1 MASSNSRYDFTGEEV
16 SQLASCTDHQA
27 GLLYKSKC
35 ILHTKSTDSSA
46 AYAPKTLGNST
57 DRGASVLPSFYD
69 TQPYTIRFEVGYM
82 PFLILQNREALLP

>member
-1 MASSNSRYDFTGEEV
+1 MAFSTSRYDFAGEEV
-16 SQLASCTDHQA
+16 SQLASCIDQA
-27 GLLYKSKC
+27 ELLYKSKC

-69 TQPYTIRFEVGYM
+69 TQPYTVRFEVGYM
-82 PFLILQNREALLP
+82 PFLIPQNREALLP